1 LSFLRVHMLD
11 CVEINGAPLYQIGF
25 ERGFCSEYLSPGSS
39 WGDGQSGSA
48 CLSKQIPE
56 LVNQS

>member
-1 LSFLRVHMLD
+1 MLD

-48 CLSKQIPE
+48 CLRKELSKVVPQGTD
-56 LVNQS
+56 V